1 VDGGLVAHGEFVV
14 AAGYA
19 SVAFKAVDVA
29 PHGVALLVDVGVEG
43 RPTFDPFLRRLS
55 AWSTLIAMAALM
67 PRRRRCSQLVFELYA
82 LSARTGRAAYEV
94 GHCRS
99 VEPGCG
105 PTRRLMMSATR
116 GWSQS
121 EG

>member
-29 PHGVALLVDVGVEG
+29 LHGAALLVDVGVEG
-43 RPTFDPFLRRLS
+43 RPPFDPFLRRLS

-67 PRRRRCSQLVFELYA
+67 PRRRRCSLLVFELYA
-82 LSARTGRAAYEV
+82 LSARTRSSRVRGRPL
-94 GHCRS
+94 S
-99 VEPGCG
+99 VRGTRMRANTPTHDVCDTWLEPV
-105 PTRRLMMSATR
+105 
-116 GWSQS
+116 
-121 EG
+121 